1 MWVKIS
7 SKELV
12 NLNNIVCIHPI
23 GKDTW
28 QIWFV
33 SGEALAIGKGEYKC
47 LIETLTKTAQL

>member
-1 MWVKIS
+1 MWIKLKDKTV
-7 SKELV
+7 V

-28 QIWFV
+28 QIWFS
-33 SGEALAIGKGEYKC
+33 SGEVLAIEKGDYKC